1 VEAPRRT
8 RLLLIDDDQGD
19 FEMTRAMVGQIPR
32 AQLTLDWVSSFSE
45 GMEAIE
51 RDEHDVY
58 LVDYLLEDRDGLE
71 LVRWAREQGVRK
83 PMIMLTG
90 RGSHDVDV
98 EAMKAG
104 ASDYLVKGK
113 VDPDLLERS
122 IRYALERV
130 RAEEALRDSEERHR
144 GMFDHLPIGL
154 YRTSLD
160 GEFMD
165 ANPALVRILGY
176 PDPRRLQSVYAAEL
190 YVNPA
195 DRRRF
200 REMLDRYG
208 IARGFE
214 TRLKRVD
221 GSTVL
226 VRNTARA
233 HRGPDGRIL
242 YIEGAVEDVTE
253 VDRAN
258 VFREGA
264 EHFRAVFEES
274 KLAILLVDL
283 HGLIVEANPAF
294 QRAFGYGE
302 DGLRGRPLQELVIPE
317 ERAAVAHEQL
327 ALAAGG
333 TPRSTAERRLLSED
347 GAVLWARC
355 ISSLV
360 VDAQGD
366 PSHIMV
372 LLEDLAEVTEGAGV
386 W

>member
-1 VEAPRRT
+1 MV
-8 RLLLIDDDQGD
+8 DDDQGD
-19 FEMTRAMVGQIPR
+19 FEMTRAMLGQIPR
-32 AQLTLDWVSSFSE
+32 GDLSIDWVSTFAE
-45 GMEAIE
+45 GKEAIQ
-51 RDEHDVY
+51 RSEHDVY
-58 LVDYLLEDRDGLE
+58 LIDYLLEDRDGLE
-71 LVRWAREQGVRK
+71 LVRWARDEGFRK

-90 RGSHDVDV
+90 RGSHEIDV

-113 VDPDLLERS
+113 VDPDLLERT
-122 IRYALERV
+122 IRYALERY
-130 RAEEALRDSEERHR
+130 RSEEALRDSEERHR

-176 PDPRRLQSVYAAEL
+176 PDPRSLRTQYAAEL

-208 IARGFE
+208 VARGFE
-214 TRLKRVD
+214 TRLKRLD

-253 VDRAN
+253 ADRAN
-258 VFREGA
+258 VFREAA
-264 EHFRAVFEES
+264 EHFRAIFEES

-283 HGLIVEANPAF
+283 HGVVAEANPAF
-294 QRAFGYGE
+294 LRAFGY
-302 DGLRGRPLQELVIPE
+302 DGKALRGSPLRDLILPE
-317 ERAAVAHEQL
+317 ERAAATREL
-327 ALAAGG
+327 GTLSDGG
-333 TPRSTAERRLLSED
+333 ATRLVAERRFLAED
-347 GAVLWARC
+347 GAVIWARC

-360 VDAQGD
+360 VDAQGE
-366 PSHIMV
+366 PSHIMM
-372 LLEDLAEVTEGAGV
+372 LLEDVAEVAESAIH